1 MLVGSYLGTPVRFK
15 LGLIFSC
22 LMGFGLLLPSAAEA
36 QTKKNFVLKFATL
49 DPPNSI
55 LGRGE
60 DWYLKRVEELSG
72 GQIKFER
79 HWGGSLVPPRQA
91 LEAVKSG
98 VVDVGFLIAQWNP
111 DKLPLLTVQTLP
123 TDHREPWIVG
133 MAFQEYAQK
142 SYAKNE
148 LANQNAVFLM
158 SIPLPTY
165 NLLLKKPVNSLDQLK
180 GLKLWA
186 SGEQADL
193 LRALGAV
200 PVTIPTPE
208 VYTAL
213 ERGTLDGAAYP
224 PLLIV
229 DFGLQGAA
237 KHLWRV
243 PLGMKSSFLA
253 INQDVWKSLSGD
265 LQNIMQ
271 TAATEALKHGAAYHQ
286 IVQQEGNEKEA
297 VAKIKSAGVNITDPT
312 SDAEAAVRTLYNP
325 IWDAWVAK
333 MESSKLPGKQAS
345 NDYRALLEKYSGQ
358 VPK

>member
-1 MLVGSYLGTPVRFK
+1 MFAKSCLGTPLRFA
-15 LGLIFSC
+15 LGLSLSC
-22 LMGFGLLLPSAAEA
+22 LLAVGLSSNSADA
-36 QTKKNFVLKFATL
+36 QAKKNFVLKFATL

-60 DWYLKRVEELSG
+60 DWYLKRVEELSQG
-72 GQIKFER
+72 RIKFER

-123 TDHREPWIVG
+123 TEHREPWIVG

-142 SYAKNE
+142 PYAASE
-148 LANQNAVFLM
+148 LASENAVFLM

-237 KHLWRV
+237 KHLWRL

-253 INQDVWKSLSGD
+253 INQDVWKSLPAD
-265 LQNIMQ
+265 LQDIMRS
-271 TAATEALKHGAAYHQ
+271 AAMETLKYGTAYHQ
-286 IVQQEGNEKEA
+286 LVQQEGNEKEA
-297 VAKIKSAGVNITDPT
+297 MAKMKSAGVIVTDA
-312 SDAEAAVRTLYNP
+312 SADASAAVKALYAP
-325 IWDAWVAK
+325 IWDAWIKK
-333 MESSKLPGKQAS
+333 MENSNRPGKQAS
-345 NDYRALLEKYSGQ
+345 SEYRALLEKYEAAL
-358 VPK
+358 PK